1 LRKKRSTLWR
11 GCRRQ
16 VFKES
21 PHISAMS
28 EIWIE
33 DRGSR
38 DNPKFVVVVR
48 LGEDSPRA
56 RDYLEKRG
64 YSLANGRWEKG
75 FRYLLDAS
83 YERERVISTLRR
95 IGVKVRKRKFAL
107 GVLRASSSAG
117 PAGGGAGAS
126 QPRAPSPSSTAPS

>member
-1 LRKKRSTLWR
+1 
-11 GCRRQ
+11 
-16 VFKES
+16 
-21 PHISAMS
+21 MS

-38 DNPKFVVVVR
+38 ENPKFVVVVR

-64 YSLANGRWEKG
+64 YSLVNGRWEKE

-83 YERERVISTLRR
+83 YEKERAVSALRR

-126 QPRAPSPSSTAPS
+126 PPRAPSPSSTAPS